1 MDTIQISIEAT
12 EEQQEV
18 LVSQLTEFG
27 AEGFEQTEQQLIAYF
42 SALHFNSYAVNA
54 ALENYTFH
62 TLMLEEQNWNAIWE
76 SNFQPVKVGDFC
88 TVRADF
94 HNPIPGTQHEI
105 VITPK
110 MSFGT
115 GHHATTYMMIEQMET
130 IDFENKQVFDFGTG
144 TGILAILAEKLGA
157 ANIIAIDVDEW
168 SITNA
173 KENFERNSCLRI
185 GVTQSSII
193 PPQQFDIILANINRN
208 VILHYLPQLKKALTP
223 GGYILLSGLLT
234 TDEEAVVSAAS
245 GLELILCTRN
255 ERNNW
260 LSILLQRAI
269 E

>member
-18 LVSQLTEFG
+18 LVSKLTDFG

-42 SALHFNSYAVNA
+42 PALDFNSYEINA

-62 TLMLEEQNWNAIWE
+62 TLTLEEQNWNALWE
-76 SNFQPVKVGDFC
+76 SNFQPVNVGDFC

-94 HNPIPGTQHEI
+94 HDPVPGARYEI
-105 VITPK
+105 IITPK

-115 GHHATTYMMIEQMET
+115 GHHATTYMMMEQMENME
-130 IDFENKQVFDFGTG
+130 FKNKSVFDFGTG

-157 ANIIAIDVDEW
+157 ANITAIDVDEW

-173 KENFERNSCLRI
+173 KENFERNNCEQI
-185 GVTQSSII
+185 QVAQSSVI
-193 PPQQFDIILANINRN
+193 PSQQFDIILANINRN
-208 VILHYLPQLKKALTP
+208 VILNYLPELKKALTP
-223 GGYILLSGLLT
+223 GGYMLLSGLLT
-234 TDEEAVVSAAS
+234 TDEAAVVPVAS
-245 GLELILCTRN
+245 EMELILRTRI

>member
-18 LVSQLTEFG
+18 LVSTLTDFG
-27 AEGFEQTEQQLIAYF
+27 AEGFEQTDRQLIAYF
-42 SALHFNSYAVNA
+42 PALDFNSYEIHA

-62 TLMLEEQNWNAIWE
+62 TLTLEEQNWNAIWE

-94 HNPIPGTQHEI
+94 HEAVPGTKYEI

-115 GHHATTYMMIEQMET
+115 GHHATTYMMIEQMGN
-130 IDFENKQVFDFGTG
+130 IDFENKKMFDFGTG

-157 ANIIAIDVDEW
+157 ANINAIDVDEW

-173 KENFERNSCLRI
+173 KENFDRNSCSKI
-185 GVTQSSII
+185 QVAQSSVI
-193 PPQQFDIILANINRN
+193 PPEQFDIILANINRN
-208 VILHYLPQLKKALTP
+208 VILNYLAELRKALTP
-223 GGYILLSGLLT
+223 GGYVLLSGLLT
-234 TDEEAVVSAAS
+234 TDEEAVLSAAS
-245 GLELILCTRN
+245 GLELILRTRN